1 MWIDGRVYH
10 GMWKDGVQHGEGV
23 TVNPNMKMTK
33 ALWECGKE
41 ISPLELS
48 ATEREEVKNYV
59 QNMLADR
66 QKMLEKGEIRRSRT
80 SNVSQSR
87 NFERTRQLSSQAR
100 QSMGSS
106 SRRGTVA

>member
-1 MWIDGRVYH
+1 
-10 GMWKDGVQHGEGV
+10 MWKDGVQHGEGV

-48 ATEREEVKNYV
+48 AAEREEVKNYV

-87 NFERTRQLSSQAR
+87 NFERTR
-100 QSMGSS
+100 
-106 SRRGTVA
+106 